1 MKWIFE
7 MHTRKTKKICWI
19 VPQEESH
26 YSRVQIK
33 LEKSSPLPAHQW
45 LLWQRCKVK
54 VLHYHPDERLR
65 DLLAAKME
73 IPWKKRHYHLWE
85 HYNQKWA
92 KLNLKK
98 ITYFFFSHLIFF
110 FQILSYHVKHIDI
123 GEDILRIKTN
133 ITKWHHDL

>member
-1 MKWIFE
+1 
-7 MHTRKTKKICWI
+7 
-19 VPQEESH
+19 
-26 YSRVQIK
+26 
-33 LEKSSPLPAHQW
+33 
-45 LLWQRCKVK
+45 VK

-110 FQILSYHVKHIDI
+110 FQIFILSRQTHRYWWRYFKNKNKYNKVASWFVKKLCTLSASIEIMVCLDW
-123 GEDILRIKTN
+123 LA
-133 ITKWHHDL
+133 